1 MEYVYLQALIL
12 PCSSASVCE
21 FILLNGRGTTTGIPE
36 YGALMG
42 LKTYFGNC
50 STNILFRRS
59 SQKRFTRPAGTDVRL
74 HGRRDAC
81 ASHRKNG
88 RSSCSG
94 RLR

>member
-50 STNILFRRS
+50 STNILSAGAHRS
-59 SQKRFTRPAGTDVRL
+59 ASPVPLEWMSGSTEGETPA
-74 HGRRDAC
+74 
-81 ASHRKNG
+81 HRIEKTAG
-88 RSSCSG
+88 A
-94 RLR
+94 LAPAV